1 MIRSNLLIVLTA
13 CAVAGASGLAGCA
26 GAASDTA
33 GSAAPVEQGSS
44 SASTKD
50 GAKDDAAS
58 TPLTAADLRDGDY
71 DITVTSS
78 SRMFNVKKAVLHVAD
93 GSMTCTMTLGG
104 TGYGKLF
111 MGTGDEAA
119 SAAENSSS
127 PSWKTQKAPTST
139 RSRCRRSTKR
149 PTAPLGASAR
159 NPGTT
164 EPWSSNPRTFPP
176 PPIRHSL
183 TRRAVCTASHPARP
197 FLSFRLYNRH
207 R

>member
-50 GAKDDAAS
+50 GAAS
-58 TPLTAADLRDGDY
+58 TPLTAANLRDGDY

-119 SAAENSSS
+119 SAAEDQFIPFVENAEGAYEYTVPVQALDEETDCAAWSIRKESWYDRTLVFESADLPSSAY
-127 PSWKTQKAPTST
+127 KA
-139 RSRCRRSTKR
+139 
-149 PTAPLGASAR
+149 
-159 NPGTT
+159 
-164 EPWSSNPRTFPP
+164 
-176 PPIRHSL
+176 
-183 TRRAVCTASHPARP
+183 
-197 FLSFRLYNRH
+197 
-207 R
+207 

>member
-26 GAASDTA
+26 GATSNTA

-50 GAKDDAAS
+50 DAAS
-58 TPLTAADLRDGDY
+58 TPLTAADLHDGDY

-119 SAAENSSS
+119 SAAEDQFIPFVENAEGAYEYTVPVQALDEETDCAAWSIRKESWYDRTLVFESADLPSSAY
-127 PSWKTQKAPTST
+127 KA
-139 RSRCRRSTKR
+139 
-149 PTAPLGASAR
+149 
-159 NPGTT
+159 
-164 EPWSSNPRTFPP
+164 
-176 PPIRHSL
+176 
-183 TRRAVCTASHPARP
+183 
-197 FLSFRLYNRH
+197 
-207 R
+207 

>member
-26 GAASDTA
+26 AGTPDTA
-33 GSAAPVEQGSS
+33 GS
-44 SASTKD
+44 
-50 GAKDDAAS
+50 AKDDAAS
-58 TPLTAADLRDGDY
+58 TPLTAADLHDGDY

-119 SAAENSSS
+119 SAAEDQFIPFVENAEGAYEYTVPVQALDEETDCAAWSIRKESWYDRTLVFESADLPSSAY
-127 PSWKTQKAPTST
+127 KA
-139 RSRCRRSTKR
+139 
-149 PTAPLGASAR
+149 
-159 NPGTT
+159 
-164 EPWSSNPRTFPP
+164 
-176 PPIRHSL
+176 
-183 TRRAVCTASHPARP
+183 
-197 FLSFRLYNRH
+197 
-207 R
+207 

>member
-1 MIRSNLLIVLTA
+1 MIRSNLLIVLAA
-13 CAVAGASGLAGCA
+13 CAVAGASGLAGCTA

-58 TPLTAADLRDGDY
+58 TPLTAADLHDGDY

-78 SRMFNVKKAVLHVAD
+78 SRMFNVKKAVLHIAD

-119 SAAENSSS
+119 SAAEDQFIPFVENAEGAYEYTVPVQALDEETDCAAWSIRKESWYDRTLVFESADLPSSAY
-127 PSWKTQKAPTST
+127 KA
-139 RSRCRRSTKR
+139 
-149 PTAPLGASAR
+149 
-159 NPGTT
+159 
-164 EPWSSNPRTFPP
+164 
-176 PPIRHSL
+176 
-183 TRRAVCTASHPARP
+183 
-197 FLSFRLYNRH
+197 
-207 R
+207 

>member
-58 TPLTAADLRDGDY
+58 TPLTAADLHDGDY

-78 SRMFNVKKAVLHVAD
+78 SRMFNVKKAVLHVTD

-119 SAAENSSS
+119 SAAEDQFIPFVENAEGAYEYTVPVQALDEETDCAAWSIRKESWYDRTLVFESADLPSSAY
-127 PSWKTQKAPTST
+127 KA
-139 RSRCRRSTKR
+139 
-149 PTAPLGASAR
+149 
-159 NPGTT
+159 
-164 EPWSSNPRTFPP
+164 
-176 PPIRHSL
+176 
-183 TRRAVCTASHPARP
+183 
-197 FLSFRLYNRH
+197 
-207 R
+207 